1 VSNSD
6 KKFDMEVFH
15 AKWVIGSIEPE
26 EFVEIAISAL
36 QQGFDGTALQQLAGL
51 SKPTTQEIGDL
62 PKRFFSE
69 QGLKPITKE
78 EAVDFLIARGELSR
92 PSVFTALRQAF
103 PDFSD
108 RWKKYIIEW
117 HGSSGSFIDMA
128 EFMHFV
134 VEDLYENGNLA
145 ETRRAFNELEK
156 LLENADEET
165 RGFIEFSFFEDLQNY
180 ASHRPGG
187 NAVYEQFFGPISRQI
202 WAELKQIWAG
212 KSSLAYVIHAENK
225 AKRGK

>member
-1 VSNSD
+1 
-6 KKFDMEVFH
+6 MEVFH

-26 EFVEIAISAL
+26 EFVKLAIAAL
-36 QQGFDGTALQQLAGL
+36 QDGFDGTALQQLAGL
-51 SKPTTQEIGDL
+51 DKPTSRELGDL
-62 PKRFFSE
+62 PKRAFTE
-69 QGLKPITKE
+69 QGLRPLTQE
-78 EAVDFLIARGELSR
+78 QAVELLVARGQLS
-92 PSVFTALRQAF
+92 PNLVLTALRQEV
-103 PDFSD
+103 PDFEE
-108 RWKKYIIEW
+108 RWKQYVIEE
-117 HGSSGSFIDMA
+117 HGSWGPFNDIA

-134 VEDLYENGNLA
+134 VDSYESGNLA
-145 ETRRAFNELEK
+145 ETRHAFSALEK
-156 LLENADEET
+156 LLENADQET
-165 RGFIEFSFFEDLQNY
+165 RNLIELGFFEDLQNY